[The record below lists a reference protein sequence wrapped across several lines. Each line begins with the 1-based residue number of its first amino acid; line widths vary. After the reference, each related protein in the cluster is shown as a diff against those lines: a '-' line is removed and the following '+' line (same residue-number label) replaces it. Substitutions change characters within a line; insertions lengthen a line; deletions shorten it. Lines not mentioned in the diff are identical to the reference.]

1 MNRPVSGDELPDI
14 DARTLDVPDV
24 IPIFPLPKVVLLP
37 GEVLPL
43 HIFEARYREMVRDA
57 VATHKVM
64 GIVEVLPGFE
74 DQLPGSPP
82 VRDVGCIGYIAS
94 HEELEDGRFLLWL
107 LGLERFKILEELSAE
122 TAYRQVRVHYEP
134 TPESPKRLAE
144 IRALR
149 EELRELLPS
158 LVQLEDTARGQFAR
172 HMTDVSD
179 SQLIALACQILEISS
194 ARKQEVLEAASLTDR
209 FLMLY
214 EDLYRHL
221 DLNPGAEHLDPDQLN

>member
-1 MNRPVSGDELPDI
+1 MSRPVSGEDLPDI

-43 HIFEARYREMVRDA
+43 HIFEERYRSLVRDA
-57 VATHKVM
+57 VSTHKVM

-107 LGLERFKILEELSAE
+107 LGLERFKILEELNPE
-122 TAYRQVRVHYEP
+122 TSYRQVRVQYEP

-144 IRALR
+144 IRQLR
-149 EELRELLPS
+149 EELRELLPT
-158 LVQLEDTARGQFAR
+158 LVQLEDTAREQFAR
-172 HMTDVSD
+172 HMTEVSD

-194 ARKQEVLEAASLTDR
+194 ARKQEVLEADSLKGR

-221 DLNPGAEHLDPDQLN
+221 DVNPGVERLDPGQLN